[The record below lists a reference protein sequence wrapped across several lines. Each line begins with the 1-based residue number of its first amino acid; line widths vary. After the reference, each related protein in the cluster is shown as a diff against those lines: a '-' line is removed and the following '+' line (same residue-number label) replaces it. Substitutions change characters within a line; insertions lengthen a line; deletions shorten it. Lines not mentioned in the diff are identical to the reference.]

1 MTVKVEASNSLRVLV
16 TRNYTLLCLLQSF
29 VKFPIVSR
37 CLLLLVLLTDVVPHV
52 AGLTPNTTYRVS
64 IRAKNIKASP
74 YVDEK
79 SLIRL
84 LEKLSAHTEF
94 RTLKKGINISKHLN
108 KHHSKLPAAG
118 LPDPPMDVR
127 VDPGPQDGTVL
138 VTWIPV
144 TVQPQQHVD

>member
-1 MTVKVEASNSLRVLV
+1 MLV
-16 TRNYTLLCLLQSF
+16 WLAVVRLCSADCELME
-29 VKFPIVSR
+29 
-37 CLLLLVLLTDVVPHV
+37 DVV

-94 RTLKKGINISKHLN
+94 RTLKKG
-108 KHHSKLPAAG
+108 

-144 TVQPQQHVD
+144 TLNNQVNTGHSTAD

>member
-1 MTVKVEASNSLRVLV
+1 MLV
-16 TRNYTLLCLLQSF
+16 WLAVVRLCSADCELME
-29 VKFPIVSR
+29 
-37 CLLLLVLLTDVVPHV
+37 DVV
-52 AGLTPNTTYRVS
+52 AGLTANTTYRVS

-94 RTLKKGINISKHLN
+94 RTLKKG
-108 KHHSKLPAAG
+108 

-144 TVQPQQHVD
+144 TLNNQVNTGHSTAD

>member
-1 MTVKVEASNSLRVLV
+1 MTIKVEASNSLRVLV
-16 TRNYTLLCLLQSF
+16 TRNYTLPCLLQSF

-37 CLLLLVLLTDVVPHV
+37 CLLLLLLLTDVVPHV

-94 RTLKKGINISKHLN
+94 RTLKKGINISKHRHKISFQN
-108 KHHSKLPAAG
+108 CPG

>member
-1 MTVKVEASNSLRVLV
+1 MCWSDLAWPVVR
-16 TRNYTLLCLLQSF
+16 LCLADCDVIQGSLLY
-29 VKFPIVSR
+29 
-37 CLLLLVLLTDVVPHV
+37 LLLL

-94 RTLKKGINISKHLN
+94 RTLKKG
-108 KHHSKLPAAG
+108 

-144 TVQPQQHVD
+144 TLNNQVKHSHHSDSGRLGGGL

>member
-1 MTVKVEASNSLRVLV
+1 M
-16 TRNYTLLCLLQSF
+16 
-29 VKFPIVSR
+29 
-37 CLLLLVLLTDVVPHV
+37 
-52 AGLTPNTTYRVS
+52 
-64 IRAKNIKASP
+64 
-74 YVDEK
+74 DEK

-94 RTLKKGINISKHLN
+94 RTLKK
-108 KHHSKLPAAG
+108 G

-144 TVQPQQHVD
+144 TLNNQVNCQLSTVIVPVSLRSHCVSQFCLHSEGSQIQ

>member
-1 MTVKVEASNSLRVLV
+1 M
-16 TRNYTLLCLLQSF
+16 
-29 VKFPIVSR
+29 
-37 CLLLLVLLTDVVPHV
+37 
-52 AGLTPNTTYRVS
+52 
-64 IRAKNIKASP
+64 
-74 YVDEK
+74 DEK

-94 RTLKKGINISKHLN
+94 RTLKK
-108 KHHSKLPAAG
+108 G

-144 TVQPQQHVD
+144 TLNNQVNCQLSLYLSVSGVTVCLSFVSTPKGVRSNKMNDNQLH

>member
-1 MTVKVEASNSLRVLV
+1 MEGCYICYFS
-16 TRNYTLLCLLQSF
+16 
-29 VKFPIVSR
+29 P
-37 CLLLLVLLTDVVPHV
+37 
-52 AGLTPNTTYRVS
+52 GLTTNTTYRVS

-94 RTLKKGINISKHLN
+94 RTLKKG
-108 KHHSKLPAAG
+108 

-144 TVQPQQHVD
+144 TLNNQVTFSLTSRLVHSHWSSSYITALSLVESFPSDAGATSLMP